1 MRWTQCRICQC
12 NLLQVI
18 EKSDG
23 AGGTIRTEENTWVFV
38 DPEAGER
45 VVDLYCPECGLR
57 YRVED

>member
-23 AGGTIRTEENTWVFV
+23 AGGTIRDHVSIWYFPAE
-38 DPEAGER
+38 GER